1 MRQLTD
7 FINKYTDLDPEAINA
22 LGDCVK
28 PEEFSRN
35 QFILEPGQYCNKL
48 WFIKSGM
55 IRKFHLNDGKEITSW
70 IHCENEICTSL
81 TSYFHKSPSFEYIQ
95 AYETTFTLSIDRQSS
110 EKLSQF
116 PQFSDFSTRLLT
128 DQLGLIDLNSK
139 QFSLMTAVEKYN
151 FLKSI
156 APNMFKRARLR
167 DIASIMGIT
176 PETLSRIRRK
186 G

>member
-1 MRQLTD
+1 MRQLID
-7 FINKYTDLDPEAINA
+7 FINNYTILDSEAINELKNCA
-22 LGDCVK
+22 K
-28 PEEFSRN
+28 QEKYSKN

-95 AYETTFTLSIDRQSS
+95 ACETTNTISIDRQNS

-116 PQFSDFSTRLLT
+116 PQFSAFSNKLLT
-128 DQLGLIDLNSK
+128 DQLALIDLNSK
-139 QFSLMTAVEKYN
+139 QFSLMTALEKYN

-186 G
+186 E